1 MSINEINAEA
11 KESLRKYFK
20 NSQDVKH
27 ENEARKELTKEEIFE
42 SVVGEIKESEMKLE
56 QRNQMRNTLQQDAKE
71 AFEKVCGKKSEA
83 KRSRTY
89 DIRRNAKRIKRKYKT
104 SNGICQFIKTK
115 YNECKSIEL
124 RKKFFFYTYLIFS

>member
-42 SVVGEIKESEMKLE
+42 SVVGEIKETEMK
-56 QRNQMRNTLQQDAKE
+56 
-71 AFEKVCGKKSEA
+71 
-83 KRSRTY
+83 
-89 DIRRNAKRIKRKYKT
+89 
-104 SNGICQFIKTK
+104 
-115 YNECKSIEL
+115 
-124 RKKFFFYTYLIFS
+124 